1 MRALAQFG
9 VLVVWSSLA
18 VLAHCRPIN
27 VGVLN
32 SSYQSWIDILQQY
45 GRINGSTHIETYSLF
60 EKYTFTSLD
69 IEKEINTTRR
79 ANLVAVVGQYNR
91 LYSSL
96 TDHLRIPYFITSSVP
111 RDEIP
116 SPFHIQMIP
125 DLQMYTRAIRDLFEH
140 YRWKNAGVL
149 YNTENGASLAALMM
163 EHLNGKSDLYDIRA
177 YDVQLNSS
185 AEVVRWALKDLR
197 RKLVTNF
204 LIICS
209 PEVADIVLTQAL
221 YLSLLSRPN
230 SWLIVTLGSG
240 DIEMSQYIDS
250 RANLTLLRLM
260 VDPQTPHC
268 ALPDSEISLTKAL
281 YYDVFRIINGTYD
294 VKTPDDEK
302 DKISRSDLRR
312 QVKTQIDINGCT
324 GPLNFTRQGKRNE
337 TYLQMIALEGLVDG
351 ADEAKNLSGTWY
363 SGGKSTEKRV
373 QPSRSYS
380 TMLSQ
385 NNNIFAD
392 RILRVTTLIEPPFI
406 QWKNKTPEEGL
417 TMGNDKFEGFCKDII
432 DEIAK
437 MLNFQYNLSVVPDR
451 KFGSLKPP
459 PRYWTG
465 MIRHLLDDK
474 ADVAL
479 APFSITPDRSAVVDF
494 TKPFMTKGT
503 SVVVRKP
510 ERSVWPFQFLSPLSK
525 IVWIAIFLSFIFVG
539 LFLFVVTRITNDD
552 KTDFRD
558 DLKMSFWYVWGTLLR
573 ADLSGSPL
581 AMSGRIISATWWFF
595 SLIIISIYTANLAA
609 FLTISNAHIPIS
621 SAADLANQD
630 EYNYGTV
637 EDGQIE
643 SFFNNTRIS
652 HYEQM
657 RAYMIVY
664 NPDSKVKR
672 VEHGFARAMKEKY
685 AFIWDSPTVR
695 HETANNCDLME
706 IGTPFDLKGYGIAT
720 QKHSKYSEPL
730 SMAVLALNDNG
741 ILYRLEGKWWRRPNC
756 PDPRSNAKS
765 KEIEIEVASG
775 MFIVLLGGIILSAV
789 VCVIQYIVHKHCK
802 LCRKLFAPREPE
814 IQSNHNHVT
823 TSLEDHVDET
833 TVVLSRT
840 LSIGENCVNT
850 NKWEN
855 NHACAN
861 SSVT

>member
-1 MRALAQFG
+1 MWTLMHFGAL
-9 VLVVWSSLA
+9 LVWSSLT
-18 VLAHCRPIN
+18 VLTHCRPIS
-27 VGVLN
+27 VGVL
-32 SSYQSWIDILQQY
+32 SSASTHWTDILQQY
-45 GRINGSTHIETYSLF
+45 GNINGSTLIETNVIY
-60 EKYTFTSLD
+60 EKGSFTSLD
-69 IEKEINTTRR
+69 IDIAINETRR
-79 ANLVAVVGQYNR
+79 DTLVAVVGQFNR
-91 LYSSL
+91 LYSIV
-96 TDHLRIPYFITSSVP
+96 TDHLRIPYFITSTVP
-111 RDEIP
+111 RNELQ

-125 DLQMYTRAIRDLFEH
+125 DLQMYTRAIRDLFQH
-140 YRWKNAGVL
+140 YGWQNAGVL
-149 YNTENGASLAALMM
+149 YDTEHGSSLAALMM
-163 EHLNGKSDLYDIRA
+163 EHINGKRDLYDIRA
-177 YDVQLNSS
+177 YDVQRNSS
-185 AEVVRWALKDLR
+185 ADVVRWALKDLR
-197 RKLVTNF
+197 RKLVSNF
-204 LIICS
+204 LVICS
-209 PEVADIVLTQAL
+209 PKIADVVMTQAL

-281 YYDVFRIINGTYD
+281 YYDVFRIINGTND
-294 VKTPDDEK
+294 VKVSDDDK

-312 QVKTQIDINGCT
+312 QVRTIDINGCT
-324 GPLNFTRQGKRNE
+324 GPLNFTRQGSRNE
-337 TYLQMIALEGLVDG
+337 TYLQMIALEGLVNG
-351 ADEAKNLSGTWY
+351 ASGTWY
-363 SGGKSTEKRV
+363 SGGDKLEKRV
-373 QPSRSYS
+373 QPSKTYS
-380 TMLSQ
+380 TMLLK
-385 NNNIFAD
+385 NNDIFAD
-392 RILRVTTLIEPPFI
+392 RILRITTLIEPPFV

-417 TMGNDKFEGFCKDII
+417 AMGNEKFEGFCKDII

-437 MLNFQYNLSVVPDR
+437 MLNFKYNLTVVPDR

-465 MIRHLLDDK
+465 MVRHLLDDK

-479 APFSITPDRSAVVDF
+479 APFSITPERSAVVDF

-525 IVWIAIFLSFIFVG
+525 IVWIAIFLSFVFIG

-552 KTDFRD
+552 QTDFRD
-558 DLKMSFWYVWGTLLR
+558 DLKVSFWYVWGTLLR

-643 SFFNNTRIS
+643 SFFNNTNIS
-652 HYEQM
+652 HYQQM
-657 RAYMIVY
+657 RAYMIIY

-775 MFIVLLGGIILSAV
+775 MFIVLLGGIVLSAI
-789 VCVIQYIVHKHCK
+789 VCLIQYIVNKRCTK
-802 LCRKLFAPREPE
+802 CRDFCSPREPE

>member
-1 MRALAQFG
+1 MWTLMHFGAL
-9 VLVVWSSLA
+9 LVWSSLT
-18 VLAHCRPIN
+18 VLTHCRPIS
-27 VGVLN
+27 VGVL
-32 SSYQSWIDILQQY
+32 SSASTHWTDILQQY
-45 GRINGSTHIETYSLF
+45 GNINGSTLIETNVIY
-60 EKYTFTSLD
+60 EKGSFTSLD
-69 IEKEINTTRR
+69 IDIAINETRR
-79 ANLVAVVGQYNR
+79 DTLVAVVGQFNR
-91 LYSSL
+91 LYSIV
-96 TDHLRIPYFITSSVP
+96 TDHLRIPYFITSTVP
-111 RDEIP
+111 RNELQ

-125 DLQMYTRAIRDLFEH
+125 DLQMYTRAIRDLFQH
-140 YRWKNAGVL
+140 YGWQNAGVL
-149 YNTENGASLAALMM
+149 YDTEHGSSLAALMM
-163 EHLNGKSDLYDIRA
+163 EHINGKRDLYDIRA
-177 YDVQLNSS
+177 YDVQRNSS
-185 AEVVRWALKDLR
+185 ADVVRWALKDLR
-197 RKLVTNF
+197 RKLVSNF
-204 LIICS
+204 LVICS
-209 PEVADIVLTQAL
+209 PKIADVVMTQAL

-281 YYDVFRIINGTYD
+281 YYDVFRIINGTND
-294 VKTPDDEK
+294 VKVSDDDK

-312 QVKTQIDINGCT
+312 QVRTQIDINGCT
-324 GPLNFTRQGKRNE
+324 GPLNFTRQGSRNE
-337 TYLQMIALEGLVDG
+337 TYLQMIALEGLVNG
-351 ADEAKNLSGTWY
+351 ASDWIMSSGTWY
-363 SGGKSTEKRV
+363 SGGDKLEKRV
-373 QPSRSYS
+373 QPSKTYS
-380 TMLSQ
+380 TMLLK
-385 NNNIFAD
+385 NNDIFAD
-392 RILRVTTLIEPPFI
+392 RILRITTLIEPPFV

-417 TMGNDKFEGFCKDII
+417 AMGNEKFEGFCKDII

-437 MLNFQYNLSVVPDR
+437 MLNFKYNLTVVPDR

-465 MIRHLLDDK
+465 MVRHLLDDK

-479 APFSITPDRSAVVDF
+479 APFSITPERSAVVDF

-525 IVWIAIFLSFIFVG
+525 IVWIAIFLSFVFIG

-552 KTDFRD
+552 QTDFRD
-558 DLKMSFWYVWGTLLR
+558 DLKVSFWYVWGTLLR

-643 SFFNNTRIS
+643 SFFNNTNIS
-652 HYEQM
+652 HYQQM
-657 RAYMIVY
+657 RAYMIIY

-775 MFIVLLGGIILSAV
+775 MFIVLLGGIVLSAI
-789 VCVIQYIVHKHCK
+789 VCLIQYIVNKRCTK
-802 LCRKLFAPREPE
+802 CRDFCSPREPE

>member
-1 MRALAQFG
+1 MWTLMHFGAL
-9 VLVVWSSLA
+9 LVWSSLT
-18 VLAHCRPIN
+18 VLTHCRPIS
-27 VGVLN
+27 VGVL
-32 SSYQSWIDILQQY
+32 SSASTHWTDILQQY
-45 GRINGSTHIETYSLF
+45 GNINGSTLIETNVIY
-60 EKYTFTSLD
+60 EKGSFTSLD
-69 IEKEINTTRR
+69 IDIAINETRR
-79 ANLVAVVGQYNR
+79 DTLVAVVGQFNR
-91 LYSSL
+91 LYSIV
-96 TDHLRIPYFITSSVP
+96 TDHLRIPYFITSTVP
-111 RDEIP
+111 RNELQ

-125 DLQMYTRAIRDLFEH
+125 DLQMYTRAIRDLFQH
-140 YRWKNAGVL
+140 YGWQNAGVL
-149 YNTENGASLAALMM
+149 YDTEHGSSLAALMM
-163 EHLNGKSDLYDIRA
+163 EHINGKRDLYDIRA
-177 YDVQLNSS
+177 YDVQRNSS
-185 AEVVRWALKDLR
+185 ADVVRWALKDLR
-197 RKLVTNF
+197 RKLVSNF
-204 LIICS
+204 LVICS
-209 PEVADIVLTQAL
+209 PKIADVVMTQAL

-281 YYDVFRIINGTYD
+281 YYDVFRIINGTND
-294 VKTPDDEK
+294 VKVSDDDK

-312 QVKTQIDINGCT
+312 QVRTIDINGCT
-324 GPLNFTRQGKRNE
+324 GPLNFTRQGSRNE
-337 TYLQMIALEGLVDG
+337 TYLQMIALEGLVNG
-351 ADEAKNLSGTWY
+351 ASDWIMSSGTWY
-363 SGGKSTEKRV
+363 SGGDKLEKRV
-373 QPSRSYS
+373 QPSKTYS
-380 TMLSQ
+380 TMLLK
-385 NNNIFAD
+385 NNDIFAD
-392 RILRVTTLIEPPFI
+392 RILRITTLIEPPFV

-417 TMGNDKFEGFCKDII
+417 AMGNEKFEGFCKDII

-437 MLNFQYNLSVVPDR
+437 MLNFKYNLTVVPDR

-465 MIRHLLDDK
+465 MVRHLLDDK

-479 APFSITPDRSAVVDF
+479 APFSITPERSAVVDF

-525 IVWIAIFLSFIFVG
+525 IVWIAIFLSFVFIG

-552 KTDFRD
+552 QTDFRD
-558 DLKMSFWYVWGTLLR
+558 DLKVSFWYVWGTLLR

-643 SFFNNTRIS
+643 SFFNNTNIS
-652 HYEQM
+652 HYQQM
-657 RAYMIVY
+657 RAYMIIY

-775 MFIVLLGGIILSAV
+775 MFIVLLGGIVLSAI
-789 VCVIQYIVHKHCK
+789 VCLIQYIVNKRCTK
-802 LCRKLFAPREPE
+802 CRDFCSPREPE

>member
-1 MRALAQFG
+1 MWTLMHFGAL
-9 VLVVWSSLA
+9 LVWSSLT
-18 VLAHCRPIN
+18 VLTHCRPIS
-27 VGVLN
+27 VGVL
-32 SSYQSWIDILQQY
+32 SSASTHWTDILQQY
-45 GRINGSTHIETYSLF
+45 GNINGSTLIETNVIY
-60 EKYTFTSLD
+60 EKGSFTSLD
-69 IEKEINTTRR
+69 IDIAINETRR
-79 ANLVAVVGQYNR
+79 DTLVAVVGQFNR
-91 LYSSL
+91 LYSIV
-96 TDHLRIPYFITSSVP
+96 TDHLRIPYFITSTVP
-111 RDEIP
+111 RNELQ

-125 DLQMYTRAIRDLFEH
+125 DLQMYTRAIRDLFQH
-140 YRWKNAGVL
+140 YGWQNAGVL
-149 YNTENGASLAALMM
+149 YDTEHGSSLAALMM
-163 EHLNGKSDLYDIRA
+163 EHINGKRDLYDIRA
-177 YDVQLNSS
+177 YDVQRNSS
-185 AEVVRWALKDLR
+185 ADVVRWALKDLR
-197 RKLVTNF
+197 RKLVSNF
-204 LIICS
+204 LVICS
-209 PEVADIVLTQAL
+209 PKIADVVMTQAL

-281 YYDVFRIINGTYD
+281 YYDVFRIINGTND
-294 VKTPDDEK
+294 VKVSDDDK

-312 QVKTQIDINGCT
+312 QVRTQIDINGCT
-324 GPLNFTRQGKRNE
+324 GPLNFTRQGSRNE
-337 TYLQMIALEGLVDG
+337 TYLQMIALEGLVNG
-351 ADEAKNLSGTWY
+351 ASGTWY
-363 SGGKSTEKRV
+363 SGGDKLEKRV
-373 QPSRSYS
+373 QPSKTYS
-380 TMLSQ
+380 TMLLK
-385 NNNIFAD
+385 NNDIFAD
-392 RILRVTTLIEPPFI
+392 RILRITTLIEPPFV

-417 TMGNDKFEGFCKDII
+417 AMGNEKFEGFCKDII

-437 MLNFQYNLSVVPDR
+437 MLNFKYNLTVVPDR

-465 MIRHLLDDK
+465 MVRHLLDDK

-479 APFSITPDRSAVVDF
+479 APFSITPERSAVVDF

-525 IVWIAIFLSFIFVG
+525 IVWIAIFLSFVFIG

-552 KTDFRD
+552 QTDFRD
-558 DLKMSFWYVWGTLLR
+558 DLKVSFWYVWGTLLR

-643 SFFNNTRIS
+643 SFFNNTNIS
-652 HYEQM
+652 HYQQM
-657 RAYMIVY
+657 RAYMIIY

-775 MFIVLLGGIILSAV
+775 MFIVLLGGIVLSAI
-789 VCVIQYIVHKHCK
+789 VCLIQYIVNKRCTK
-802 LCRKLFAPREPE
+802 CRDFCSPREPE

>member
-1 MRALAQFG
+1 M
-9 VLVVWSSLA
+9 
-18 VLAHCRPIN
+18 
-27 VGVLN
+27 
-32 SSYQSWIDILQQY
+32 Y
-45 GRINGSTHIETYSLF
+45 
-60 EKYTFTSLD
+60 
-69 IEKEINTTRR
+69 EKEAFTLQDIDEAINETRK
-79 ANLVAVVGQYNR
+79 ANLVALVGQYDE
-91 LYSSL
+91 LYSAV
-96 TDHLRIPYFITSSVP
+96 TDHLRIPYFITSAVP
-111 RDEIP
+111 RDKP
-116 SPFHIQMIP
+116 TSPYHIQMIP
-125 DLQMYTRAIRDLFEH
+125 DVNMHIRAIRDLFQH
-140 YRWKNAGVL
+140 YKWKAAGVL
-149 YNTENGASLAALMM
+149 YDTQQGSSLAALMM
-163 EHLNGKSDLYDIRA
+163 EHINGKRDLYDIRS
-177 YDVQLNSS
+177 YDVQRNSS
-185 AEVVRWALKDLR
+185 ADVVRWALKDLR
-197 RKLVTNF
+197 RKPVSNF
-204 LIICS
+204 LVMCS
-209 PEVADIVLTQAL
+209 PSIADVVLTQAL

-240 DIEMSQYIDS
+240 DIDMSRYIDS

-260 VDPQTPHC
+260 VDPLSPNC

-281 YYDVFRIINGTYD
+281 YYDVFRIINGTNED
-294 VKTPDDEK
+294 NIPSG
-302 DKISRSDLRR
+302 DKEEQMSDKVSRADIRR
-312 QVKTQIDINGCT
+312 QVKTIDISGCT
-324 GPLNFTRQGKRNE
+324 GPLNFTKEGSRNE
-337 TYLQMIALEGLVDG
+337 TYFQMIALEGLVNG
-351 ADEAKNLSGTWY
+351 ASGTWH
-363 SGGKSTEKRV
+363 SGGETIEKRV
-373 QPSRSYS
+373 QPSRTYS
-380 TMLSQ
+380 TMLLE
-385 NNNIFAD
+385 NNDIFAD
-392 RILRVTTLIEPPFI
+392 KVLRITTLIEPPFI
-406 QWKNKTPEEGL
+406 QWKNETPEKGL
-417 TMGNDKFEGFCKDII
+417 NMGNDKFEGFCIDII
-432 DEIAK
+432 EEIAK
-437 MLNFQYNLSVVPDR
+437 MLNFRYNLTVVPDR

-474 ADVAL
+474 ADIAL
-479 APFSITPDRSAVVDF
+479 APFSITPERSAVVDF

-552 KTDFRD
+552 KSDFRD
-558 DLKMSFWYVWGTLLR
+558 DLRDSFWYVWGTLLR

-581 AMSGRIISATWWFF
+581 AMSGRIVSATWWFF

-643 SFFNNTRIS
+643 SFFNHTKIS
-652 HYEQM
+652 HYQQM
-657 RAYMIVY
+657 RAYMLVY

-672 VEHGFARAMKEKY
+672 VEHGFARVMKEKY

-695 HETANNCDLME
+695 HETANNCKLME

-775 MFIVLLGGIILSAV
+775 MFIVLLGGIILSAI
-789 VCVIQYIVHKHCK
+789 VCIIQYIVNKKCK
-802 LCRKLFAPREPE
+802 KCRDYFMPREPE

-823 TSLEDHVDET
+823 TSLDDHVDET

-840 LSIGENCVNT
+840 LSIGENCVNS